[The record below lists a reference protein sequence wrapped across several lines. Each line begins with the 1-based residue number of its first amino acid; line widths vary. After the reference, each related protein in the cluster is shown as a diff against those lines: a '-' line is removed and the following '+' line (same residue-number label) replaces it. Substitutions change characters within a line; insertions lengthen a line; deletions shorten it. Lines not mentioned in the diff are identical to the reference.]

1 MAIPFIPTN
10 ASNGTDTHAIE
21 FCGVVKRHGAVSV
34 LQGIDLAL
42 ARGEFFG
49 LAGVNGA
56 GKTSLLKCL
65 FDLSPLDGGAIH
77 IFGVDHRIPAARAAL
92 SFLPERFMPP
102 WYLTGADFLRYLL
115 KLQAIPYRQG
125 EVERVLNG
133 LDLDLT
139 ALTRPA
145 RSYSKGMMQKLGL
158 AACLLAAKPLL
169 VLDEPMSGLDPKA
182 RALLKRQLQLLR
194 PSGTTILFTSH
205 ALADIDELCDRMA
218 ILHGGTIRF
227 AGTPQQCRDSSA
239 SASLEEAFLHIIA

>member
-1 MAIPFIPTN
+1 MAIPSIPDN
-10 ASNGTDTHAIE
+10 AIE
-21 FCGVVKRHGAVSV
+21 FCGVVKRHRAVPV
-34 LQGIDLAL
+34 LQGVDLSL
-42 ARGEFFG
+42 VRGEFFG

-65 FDLSPLDGGAIH
+65 FDLCPLDGGVIR
-77 IFGVDHRIPAARAAL
+77 IFGLDHRSPAARAPL

-115 KLQAIPYRQG
+115 TLQGIPYRQAD
-125 EVERVLNG
+125 VQRVLNG
-133 LDLDLT
+133 LDLELT
-139 ALTRPA
+139 ALTRSA
-145 RSYSKGMMQKLGL
+145 RGYSKGMTQKLGL

-194 PSGTTILFTSH
+194 PSGTTMLFTSH

-218 ILHGGTIRF
+218 ILHDGTIRF
-227 AGTPQQCRDSSA
+227 AGTPQQCRDSSGA
-239 SASLEEAFLHIIA
+239 TNLEDAFMRIIA